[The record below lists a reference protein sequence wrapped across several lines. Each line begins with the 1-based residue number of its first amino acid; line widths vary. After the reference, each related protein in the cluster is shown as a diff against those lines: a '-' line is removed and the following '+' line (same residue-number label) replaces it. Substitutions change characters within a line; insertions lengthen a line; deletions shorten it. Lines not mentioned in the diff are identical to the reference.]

1 MILRYLEMTDEQ
13 YSAKLQD
20 EHRKFLAVPAAC
32 RSAVGKKWY
41 KDSKLDW
48 EIRVFLAPLLY
59 RYAQIKI
66 AAEEAEAQGDM
77 EEFKN
82 MEAERKTLVTEA
94 MTQLMERFPDCSP
107 DHELRR
113 IQERFGQK
121 ELGKYVAV
129 SFLSIYPL

>member
-1 MILRYLEMTDEQ
+1 MTDEQ
-13 YSAKLQD
+13 YSEMLQE
-20 EHRKFLAVPAAC
+20 EHRKFLAVPAGC
-32 RSAVGKKWY
+32 RSAVSKKWY

-59 RYAQIKI
+59 RYVQLKI
-66 AAEEAEAQGDM
+66 AAEEAQAQGDM

-82 MEAERKTLVTEA
+82 KEADRKALVTEA
-94 MTQLMERFPDCSP
+94 MAQLMERFPDCSP
-107 DHELRR
+107 NHKLRR

-129 SFLSIYPL
+129 SLSSLYYS